1 LRLFRSQSE
10 LFNVT
15 IATVTK
21 GRMNYFLILGAD
33 SRLARHFISKYPGIS
48 IPVTRAECDITIPLD
63 IEKIFRKYSTKY
75 ILNCAA
81 ITDVEYCETH
91 PDEAFSVNTV
101 GPENLSRTAEKFGR
115 RLILL
120 SSNYAQNPTNVY
132 GKTKS
137 KMEEITGKHVLTI
150 RTDFYDTEN
159 FIVKNLLL
167 GNKINVYSNAF
178 FNPVSITR
186 LTEEIYKNRNKNGL
200 MNIFASRCITYLEF
214 AELFSKYKKIS
225 KKLINAD
232 TMGMGIRP
240 LNGCVKSDI
249 RIKIETDLKKYA
261 DNI

>member
-1 LRLFRSQSE
+1 
-10 LFNVT
+10 
-15 IATVTK
+15 
-21 GRMNYFLILGAD
+21 MGAD
-33 SRLARHFISKYPGIS
+33 SRLARHFISKYKDIS
-48 IPVTRAECDITIPLD
+48 IPVTRAECDITVPLEV
-63 IEKIFRKYSTKY
+63 EKIFRKYSTKY

-81 ITDVEYCETH
+81 LTDVECCETN
-91 PDEAFSVNTV
+91 PDEAFKVNAT
-101 GPENLSRTAEKFGR
+101 GPENLAIAAEKFGR
-115 RLILL
+115 KLILL
-120 SSNYAQNPTNVY
+120 SSNYALNPKNVY

-137 KMEEITGKHVLTI
+137 KMEEITGDHVLTI

-159 FIVKNLLL
+159 FIIKNLLL

-186 LTEEIYKNRNKNGL
+186 LTEEIYKNKNKKGL
-200 MNIFASRCITYLEF
+200 INIFASRCITYLEF
-214 AELFSKYKKIS
+214 AELFSKYKKI
-225 KKLINAD
+225 KGKLIVGD